1 MGFNNKEMYDKSVNE
16 IEPAVIDAINK
27 RFAGKVEAYKP
38 EDIDPRTGKNN
49 EDYLRHRDVAIK
61 ILSTGKIKYYDVKAQ
76 TPGRTRNFTIADTLR
91 EIDTIDGF
99 IFVIDNIAYVCN
111 YDDVINNLMTKLYS
125 NQDYSL
131 ISVYNIRKI
140 AKYKFEIY

>member
-1 MGFNNKEMYDKSVNE
+1 MGYNNKEMYDKSVNE

-49 EDYLRHRDVAIK
+49 EDYLRHRDIAIK
-61 ILSTGKIKYYDVKAQ
+61 ILETGETKYYDVKIQ
-76 TPGRTRNFTIADTLR
+76 TPGRTRNFSIADTLR
-91 EIDTIDGF
+91 GIDTIDGF
-99 IFVIDNIAYVCN
+99 IFVIDNTAYVCN
-111 YDDVINNLMTKLYS
+111 YNDVIKNLMAKLYH
-125 NQDYSL
+125 NQNYSL

-140 AKYKFEIY
+140 VKYKFEI

>member
-1 MGFNNKEMYDKSVNE
+1 MGYNNKEMYDKSVNE

-61 ILSTGKIKYYDVKAQ
+61 ILETGETKYYDVKIQ
-76 TPGRTRNFTIADTLR
+76 TPGRTRNFSIADTLR

-111 YDDVINNLMTKLYS
+111 YNDVIKNLMAKLYH
-125 NQDYSL
+125 NQNYSL
-131 ISVYNIRKI
+131 ISVYNIQKI
-140 AKYKFEIY
+140 VKYKFEI

>member
-1 MGFNNKEMYDKSVNE
+1 MGYNNKEMYDKSVNE

-49 EDYLRHRDVAIK
+49 EDYLCHRDVAIK
-61 ILSTGKIKYYDVKAQ
+61 ILETGETKYYDVKIQ
-76 TPGRTRNFTIADTLR
+76 TPGRTRNFSIADTLR

-99 IFVIDNIAYVCN
+99 IFVIDNMAYVCN
-111 YDDVINNLMTKLYS
+111 YNDVIKNLMAKLYY
-125 NQDYSL
+125 NQNYSL
-131 ISVYNIRKI
+131 ISVYNIQKI
-140 AKYKFEIY
+140 VKYKFEI

>member
-1 MGFNNKEMYDKSVNE
+1 MGYNDKAMYDKSVNE

-61 ILSTGKIKYYDVKAQ
+61 ILKTGETKYYDVKIQ
-76 TPGRTRNFTIADTLR
+76 SPGRTRNFSIADTLR
-91 EIDTIDGF
+91 GIDTIDGF

-111 YDDVINNLMTKLYS
+111 YKDVIKNLMAKLYH
-125 NQDYSL
+125 NQNYAL
-131 ISVYNIRKI
+131 ISVYNIQKI

>member
-1 MGFNNKEMYDKSVNE
+1 MGYNNKEMYDKSINE

-49 EDYLRHRDVAIK
+49 EDYLRHRDIAIK
-61 ILSTGKIKYYDVKAQ
+61 ILDTGETKYYDVKIQ
-76 TPGRTRNFTIADTLR
+76 TPGRTRNFSIADTLR
-91 EIDTIDGF
+91 GIDTIDGF

-111 YDDVINNLMTKLYS
+111 YNDVIKNLMAKLYY
-125 NQDYSL
+125 NQNYSL
-131 ISVYNIRKI
+131 ISVYNIQKI
-140 AKYKFEIY
+140 VKYKFEI

>member
-1 MGFNNKEMYDKSVNE
+1 MGYNNKEMYDKSVNE

-49 EDYLRHRDVAIK
+49 EDYLRHRDIAIK
-61 ILSTGKIKYYDVKAQ
+61 ILETGETKYYDVKIQ
-76 TPGRTRNFTIADTLR
+76 TPGRTRNFSIADTLR
-91 EIDTIDGF
+91 DIDTIDGF

-111 YDDVINNLMTKLYS
+111 YNVVMKNLMAKLYY

-131 ISVYNIRKI
+131 ISVYNIQKI
-140 AKYKFEIY
+140 AKYKFEI

>member
-1 MGFNNKEMYDKSVNE
+1 MGYNNKEMYDKSVNE

-49 EDYLRHRDVAIK
+49 EDYLRHRDIAIK
-61 ILSTGKIKYYDVKAQ
+61 ILETGETKYYDVKIQ
-76 TPGRTRNFTIADTLR
+76 TPGRTRNFSIADTLR
-91 EIDTIDGF
+91 GIDTIDGF

-111 YDDVINNLMTKLYS
+111 YNDVIKNLMAKLYY
-125 NQDYSL
+125 NQNYSL
-131 ISVYNIRKI
+131 ISVYNIQKI
-140 AKYKFEIY
+140 VKYKFEI

>member
-1 MGFNNKEMYDKSVNE
+1 MGYNNKEMYDKSVNE

-49 EDYLRHRDVAIK
+49 EDYLRHRDIAIK
-61 ILSTGKIKYYDVKAQ
+61 ILETGETKYYDVKIQ
-76 TPGRTRNFTIADTLR
+76 TPGRTRNFSIADTLR
-91 EIDTIDGF
+91 GIDTIDGF

-111 YDDVINNLMTKLYS
+111 YNDVIKNLMAKLYH
-125 NQDYSL
+125 NQNYSL
-131 ISVYNIRKI
+131 ISVYNIQKI
-140 AKYKFEIY
+140 VKYKFEI

>member
-1 MGFNNKEMYDKSVNE
+1 MGYNNKEMYDKSVNE

-49 EDYLRHRDVAIK
+49 EDYLRHRDIAIK
-61 ILSTGKIKYYDVKAQ
+61 ILDTGETKYYDVKIQ
-76 TPGRTRNFTIADTLR
+76 TPGRTRNFSIADTLR
-91 EIDTIDGF
+91 GIDTIDGF

-111 YDDVINNLMTKLYS
+111 YNDVIKNLMAKLYY
-125 NQDYSL
+125 NQNYSL
-131 ISVYNIRKI
+131 ISVYNIQKI
-140 AKYKFEIY
+140 VKYKFEI

>member
-1 MGFNNKEMYDKSVNE
+1 MGYNNKEMYDKSVNE

-61 ILSTGKIKYYDVKAQ
+61 ILDTGETKYYDVKIQ
-76 TPGRTRNFTIADTLR
+76 TPGRTRNFSIADTLR

-111 YDDVINNLMTKLYS
+111 YNDVIKNLMAKLYY
-125 NQDYSL
+125 NQNYSL
-131 ISVYNIRKI
+131 ISVYNIQKI
-140 AKYKFEIY
+140 VKYKFEI

>member
-1 MGFNNKEMYDKSVNE
+1 MGYNDKALYDKSVNE

-61 ILSTGKIKYYDVKAQ
+61 ILETGETKYYDVKIQ
-76 TPGRTRNFTIADTLR
+76 SPGRTRNFSIADTLR
-91 EIDTIDGF
+91 GIDTIDGF

-111 YDDVINNLMTKLYS
+111 YKDVIKNLMTKLYY
-125 NQDYSL
+125 NQNYSL
-131 ISVYNIRKI
+131 ISVFNIQKI
-140 AKYKFEIY
+140 VKYKFEI

>member
-1 MGFNNKEMYDKSVNE
+1 MGYNNKEMYDKSVNE

-38 EDIDPRTGKNN
+38 EDIDPSTGKNN

-61 ILSTGKIKYYDVKAQ
+61 ILETGETKYYDVKIQ
-76 TPGRTRNFTIADTLR
+76 TPGRTRNFSIADTLR
-91 EIDTIDGF
+91 DIDTIDGF

-111 YDDVINNLMTKLYS
+111 YNVVMKNLMAKLYY

-131 ISVYNIRKI
+131 ISVYNIQKI
-140 AKYKFEIY
+140 AKYKFEI

>member
-1 MGFNNKEMYDKSVNE
+1 MGYNDKAMYDKSVNE
-16 IEPAVIDAINK
+16 IEPAVIAAINK

-61 ILSTGKIKYYDVKAQ
+61 ILETGETKYYDVKIQ
-76 TPGRTRNFTIADTLR
+76 SPGRTRNFSIADTLR
-91 EIDTIDGF
+91 GIDTIDGF

-111 YDDVINNLMTKLYS
+111 YNDVIKNLMAKLYY
-125 NQDYSL
+125 NQNYSL
-131 ISVYNIRKI
+131 ISVYNIQKI
-140 AKYKFEIY
+140 VKYTFEI

>member
-1 MGFNNKEMYDKSVNE
+1 MGYNNKEMYDKSVNE

-61 ILSTGKIKYYDVKAQ
+61 ILETGKIKYYDVKIQ
-76 TPGRTRNFTIADTLR
+76 TPDRTRNFSISDTLQG
-91 EIDTIDGF
+91 IDTIDGF
-99 IFVIDNIAYVCN
+99 IFVVNRTAYVCN
-111 YDDVINNLMTKLYS
+111 YDDVMKKLSAKLYHTQ
-125 NQDYSL
+125 NYSL
-131 ISVYNIRKI
+131 ISVYNILKI
-140 AKYKFEIY
+140 YKYRFEIL

>member
-1 MGFNNKEMYDKSVNE
+1 MGYNNKEMYDKSVNE

-61 ILSTGKIKYYDVKAQ
+61 ILETDETKYYDVKIQ
-76 TPGRTRNFTIADTLR
+76 PPGRTRNFSIADTLQN
-91 EIDTIDGF
+91 IDTIDGF
-99 IFVIDNIAYVCN
+99 IFVIDKTAYVCTYN
-111 YDDVINNLMTKLYS
+111 DVMKNLTAKLYHTQ
-125 NQDYSL
+125 NYSL
-131 ISVYNIRKI
+131 ISVYNMRKI
-140 AKYKFEIY
+140 SKYSFEI